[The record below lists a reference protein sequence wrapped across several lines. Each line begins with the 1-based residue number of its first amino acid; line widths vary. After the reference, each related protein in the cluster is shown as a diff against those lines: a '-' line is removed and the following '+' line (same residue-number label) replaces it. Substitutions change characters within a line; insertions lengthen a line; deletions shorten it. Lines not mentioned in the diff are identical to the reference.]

1 MKQLYEKLCLLDFFN
16 FQIKK
21 FRNYS
26 KKNKKL
32 HFWAN
37 SKKNLNI
44 AHLHYIMN
52 LQAKFDDSPYS
63 RYMKRYL
70 PDFDHLQL
78 QLRELTYIDKVRTT
92 EQLVFFT
99 ISLAFFSPPMI
110 MNFCPWDRILRSLLN
125 PIWISLS

>member
-1 MKQLYEKLCLLDFFN
+1 VAYRKIESRRDFCVDEVQHVDDGVAIYGAATHDDVRQMQRRAQELNAFST
-16 FQIKK
+16 IHISEIHVEAS
-21 FRNYS
+21 YS
-26 KKNKKL
+26 G
-32 HFWAN
+32 
-37 SKKNLNI
+37 
-44 AHLHYIMN
+44 
-52 LQAKFDDSPYS
+52 P
-63 RYMKRYL
+63 KRYL